1 MTVRYEVDE
10 YMQAFRNKVKMN
22 IRVSPIEKENIDR
35 VKFIINSVLPV
46 TYPDSIY
53 KNLSDG
59 KLSGLVA
66 EMGGKSVGCIIWK
79 KDHQGKTNILALGVL
94 VLYREKGVASILLS
108 KCLDGCKDAYLHVQT
123 DNIDAIQFYKHRGF
137 RIEQTINNYYK
148 RITCTDAFEMI
159 KE

>member
-1 MTVRYEVDE
+1 
-10 YMQAFRNKVKMN
+10 MQAFRNKVKMN
-22 IRVSPIEKENIDR
+22 TRVSPIEKENIDR
-35 VKFIINSVLPV
+35 VKFIMNSVLPV

-159 KE
+159 KN